1 MFLIILFN
9 RKTDIQDNGCT
20 DLKECMS
27 KLTKMNYL
35 DLDLSYDK
43 ISDIGI
49 KELSSGI
56 VKLEKL
62 THL

>member
-1 MFLIILFN
+1 
-9 RKTDIQDNGCT
+9 
-20 DLKECMS
+20 MS